1 MVILLQVT
9 KVECIRDE
17 EFAESENQHDDK
29 EEFTVDNFGFSVSP
43 SDEQAVQF
51 YLFNKISE
59 IPSPVLDYF
68 VRNENLYG
76 SKDPWRIW
84 MQFGGPNLEDGEDFY
99 FFARLKKKSANG
111 SRIDRRVS
119 SGTWQGED
127 ASEVVVSRKS
137 REKIDSKKRFRY
149 EKGESLHDERMVSQ
163 RQQEWRIQGKRES
176 LMKTL
181 VEEDIDQPVEPVGVC
196 KKLNRSPSLN

>member
-1 MVILLQVT
+1 YKYQ
-9 KVECIRDE
+9 
-17 EFAESENQHDDK
+17 
-29 EEFTVDNFGFSVSP
+29 P

-111 SRIDRRVS
+111 SRIDRRVC

-149 EKGESLHDERMVSQ
+149 EKGESLHDGCWIIYEYAR
-163 RQQEWRIQGKRES
+163 
-176 LMKTL
+176 
-181 VEEDIDQPVEPVGVC
+181 
-196 KKLNRSPSLN
+196 NPSLKNGEPTAAGMENSGKKRKLDENSFDATNSNVLLQSLEENHQQSQTQQDPHHLELSDHHQNMQDSP